1 MKDLIMEDIKT
12 AIAEW
17 EDMIMLSEQNF
28 HRRVNDEDDDSIF
41 GLDRVLNIAKAVK
54 YIEQKV
60 TKKVNDTEKYLNQLG
75 ITKNVSYILELF

>member
-75 ITKNVSYILELF
+75 IIKNVSYILELF